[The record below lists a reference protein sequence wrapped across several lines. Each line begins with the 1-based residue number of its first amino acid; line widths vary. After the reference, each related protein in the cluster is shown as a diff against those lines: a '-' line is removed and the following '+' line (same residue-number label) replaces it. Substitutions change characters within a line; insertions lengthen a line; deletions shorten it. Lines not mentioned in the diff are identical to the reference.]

1 MNEQNKKQII
11 LAAFLGVVLVAVL
24 VKQFVLTGPPTAPAG
39 AGGRATPAATSGTAT
54 GGRAPA
60 ARQGGGTALQKVEV
74 DLNALIES
82 VEVEPMDYAKVR
94 ISRNPMSP
102 LVGMVT
108 PLSGNAARQG
118 GGPND
123 PIGQPATPKVS
134 LVDTYAMRVTGIV
147 WDTRNPV
154 AILDNEIVSVG
165 HVFPNG
171 TQVYAIEPTRVVLKA
186 GDALIPIEMK
196 EL

>member
-11 LAAFLGVVLVAVL
+11 MAAFLGVVLVAVL
-24 VKQFVLTGPPTAPAG
+24 VKQFVLTGTPTAPAG
-39 AGGRATPAATSGTAT
+39 GAAKTAATATAQSAQGGRAS
-54 GGRAPA
+54 A
-60 ARQGGGTALQKVEV
+60 ARAGGGTTLQKVEV
-74 DLNALIES
+74 DLNSLIES
-82 VEVEPMDYAKVR
+82 VEVEPMDYARVR
-94 ISRNPMSP
+94 ISRNPMAP
-102 LVGMVT
+102 LVGMVA
-108 PLSGNAARQG
+108 PLSGSAARQG
-118 GGPND
+118 GADD
-123 PIGQPATPKVS
+123 PLGQSATPRVS
-134 LVDTYAMRVTGIV
+134 LVDAYAMRVTGIV

-186 GDALIPIEMK
+186 GDSLIPIEMK